1 MAVFDQYKDD
11 HIAVYGPDNHMR
23 LTGLHE
29 TQAID
34 QFNYGL
40 ADRGASVRVP
50 HSFVNN
56 GHRAIWRIAARTRS
70 ATPTGSPAASCRRSR
85 RFRRATT
92 PRRSSSSSRRR
103 SPSCPACTNR
113 RVPSLSTYA
122 VFVVT
127 CLALLAIPG
136 PAVLYIVS
144 RSIDQGRTA
153 GLLSALGVTTG
164 TLVHIA
170 AAAIGLSSLVLAS
183 TVAFGVVRYA
193 GAAYLVFLGVR
204 RLLTR
209 DADTLVE
216 ERAPRSLRR
225 LYTQGVIVNLLNPK
239 TIVFIFA
246 FLPQFV
252 DVDAGHV
259 GVQIVLLGLTL
270 AGLGLMSD
278 SLYAIVAGSIADRLR
293 GSRAVA
299 RFERWFGGGILVGLG
314 LAAAVVAPNRST

>member
-1 MAVFDQYKDD
+1 
-11 HIAVYGPDNHMR
+11 
-23 LTGLHE
+23 
-29 TQAID
+29 
-34 QFNYGL
+34 
-40 ADRGASVRVP
+40 
-50 HSFVNN
+50 
-56 GHRAIWRIAARTRS
+56 
-70 ATPTGSPAASCRRSR
+70 
-85 RFRRATT
+85 
-92 PRRSSSSSRRR
+92 
-103 SPSCPACTNR
+103 
-113 RVPSLSTYA
+113 VPSLSTYA

-153 GLLSALGVTTG
+153 GLLSALGVTTA

-170 AAAIGLSSLVLAS
+170 AAAVGLSSLVLAS
-183 TVAFGVVRYA
+183 SVAFGVVRYA

-209 DADTLVE
+209 QSDVLVE
-216 ERAPRSLRR
+216 ERTPRSLRR
-225 LYTQGVIVNLLNPK
+225 LYTQGFVVNLLNPK

-246 FLPQFV
+246 FIPQFV
-252 DVDAGHV
+252 DVEAGHV
-259 GVQIVLLGLTL
+259 GAQIVLLGLTL
-270 AGLGLMSD
+270 AVLGLLSD

-314 LAAAVVAPNRST
+314 VAAAIVAPNRST